1 MVYVVCSL
9 AVNVVTYQVMQLLSP
24 KSASRAL
31 SPTRTATAA
40 GAERPLSPRTIAS
53 QNQSVKSRNTQK
65 TQRTA
70 YPPLPESMVDDGQRT
85 QKAYSIA
92 PSESAS
98 QAGSRRVR
106 QQQQLQQQQAE
117 MSQKSAKSVKS
128 TTEVNG
134 RAPTEVNGRAPTEAP
149 AYAKSQS
156 AGMFVQR
163 LGW

>member
-1 MVYVVCSL
+1 M
-9 AVNVVTYQVMQLLSP
+9 LSP

-31 SPTRTATAA
+31 SPTRTAGGA
-40 GAERPLSPRTIAS
+40 GAGSERPLSPRTAAS
-53 QNQSVKSRNTQK
+53 QNQSVKSRNTQR

-70 YPPLPESMVDDGQRT
+70 YPPLPESAIDDGQRT

-98 QAGSRRVR
+98 QAGSRRQR
-106 QQQQLQQQQAE
+106 QQQQLQEQQDE
-117 MSQKSAKSVKS
+117 VSQKPAKSVKS

-134 RAPTEVNGRAPTEAP
+134 RAPTE

-156 AGMFVQR
+156 AGMF
-163 LGW
+163 